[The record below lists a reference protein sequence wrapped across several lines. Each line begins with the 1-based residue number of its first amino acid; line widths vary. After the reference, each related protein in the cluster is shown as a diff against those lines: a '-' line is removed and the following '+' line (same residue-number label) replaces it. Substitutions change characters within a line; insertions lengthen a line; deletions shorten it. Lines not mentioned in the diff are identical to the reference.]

1 MSVPKVSN
9 MRIRDAQRLAHILG
23 GLMLGAYVYVPLVG
37 GPAPQFAAAAMQF
50 VIFPA
55 VAATGL
61 LMWQL
66 PRLRR
71 LLKKRRGT
79 NGSSSNGRAQ
89 NGFLGGR

>member
-1 MSVPKVSN
+1 MSGPKVSN
-9 MRIRDAQRLAHILG
+9 KRQRDAQRAAHIVG

-50 VIFPA
+50 VVFPA
-55 VAATGL
+55 VVATGV

-71 LLKKRRGT
+71 LLKKGRGESKPG
-79 NGSSSNGRAQ
+79 NPHARGAHV
-89 NGFLGGR
+89 GGR

>member
-1 MSVPKVSN
+1 MSRPRVSN
-9 MRIRDAQRLAHILG
+9 KRQRDVQRAVHIVG
-23 GLMLGAYVYVPLVG
+23 GLMLGVYVYVPLLG
-37 GPAPQFAAAAMQF
+37 GSAPQFAAAAMQF

-71 LLKKRRGT
+71 LLKTRRGKEVE
-79 NGSSSNGRAQ
+79 
-89 NGFLGGR
+89 